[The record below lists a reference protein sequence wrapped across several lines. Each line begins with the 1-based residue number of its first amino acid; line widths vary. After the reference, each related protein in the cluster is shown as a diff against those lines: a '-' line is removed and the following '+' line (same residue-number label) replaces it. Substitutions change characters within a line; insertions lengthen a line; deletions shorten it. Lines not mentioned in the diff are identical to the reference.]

1 MIVALGDA
9 PGQGEI
15 SDPDPMTFLRR
26 PARNEEGVT
35 VILRAETE
43 RGRNIQSRAVESP
56 W

>member
-1 MIVALGDA
+1 MIVTSGDA
-9 PGQGEI
+9 ARQGEI
-15 SDPDPMTFLRR
+15 SDPDPMTFLHR

-43 RGRNIQSRAVESP
+43 RGRNMQSRGRES